1 MPYHF
6 SFTNCLPDY
15 QQLDYQQLDVVN
27 SLPLGPDP
35 LVLPFY
41 LTVSFNVT
49 FKARVF
55 LPVSVGKCS
64 VLVFCCSVSGFD
76 TN

>member
-1 MPYHF
+1 MPFHF

-15 QQLDYQQLDVVN
+15 QQLVVVN

-35 LVLPFY
+35 LVLPGF

-49 FKARVF
+49 FKARLF

-64 VLVFCCSVSGFD
+64 VLVWCCSVCGFD